1 MGYQRA
7 RRKLIVVVVIVV
19 VAVIMKVLVFSL
31 LLLITVSCF
40 EARGYRRAN
49 SRRRGGKKLD
59 PEVQKVITD
68 IWNNDHNR
76 AEYGKDFELCYQG
89 HIEKGDKGDKAA
101 GPLVCKFDEELL
113 QRPTYKAFHAL
124 FDNYNRVEG
133 QEEDITP
140 QEIEE
145 NNQFLNLVLQT
156 HAMKTVHELLVRK
169 GRASAD
175 EGEFKQKLY
184 TLWFGPYGRRQKSPT
199 KDSSGFE
206 HVFMG
211 EINGRKHNIGGFHN
225 WLHLH
230 NEEQGKHLNY
240 LGYLKHSDN
249 PLIFNFRFNWYKT
262 LKPLGSAFFGT
273 SPEFEF
279 SLYSLIYMMGYSH
292 AKIVVDGMNIN
303 ITCFPINHNNNIGTC
318 YPSIL

>member
-1 MGYQRA
+1 MMAKILGLCFVILLA
-7 RRKLIVVVVIVV
+7 ASLHECRR
-19 VAVIMKVLVFSL
+19 S
-31 LLLITVSCF
+31 S
-40 EARGYRRAN
+40 N
-49 SRRRGGKKLD
+49 RRRGGGKKKLD
-59 PEVQKVITD
+59 PAVQAVITK
-68 IWNNDHNR
+68 IWEGDKNR
-76 AEYGKDFELCYQG
+76 AVYGKDYKLCYQG
-89 HIEKGDKGDKAA
+89 HLERSDKGDKAS
-101 GPLVCKFDEELL
+101 GPLVCEFNNDLL
-113 QRPTYKAFHAL
+113 KRPTYKAFHAL

-133 QEEDITP
+133 KEEDITT

-145 NNQFLNLVLQT
+145 NNQFLDLVLQSD
-156 HAMKTVHELLVRK
+156 AMKDVHELLVKK

-184 TLWFGPYGRRQKSPT
+184 TLWFGPYGRRQKSPI

-230 NEEQGKHLNY
+230 NEEENKSLNY

-249 PLIFNFRFNWYKT
+249 PLIFNFRFYWHKT

-292 AKIVVDGMNIN
+292 AKIQVNGMYIN
-303 ITCFPINHNNNIGTC
+303 ITCFPINYNKNIGTC